1 MKLLKMYLE
10 NKYKHCQCQNCLE
23 IFVLLIA
30 INQNQNL
37 VKYLKRSSLHFNF
50 YDWKKKWCF
59 QTGPMNNSRGKR
71 NLVLSAWGDESLLSE
86 ECINLNYV
94 PSTYE
99 SYSEQTRNNLVNS
112 FTQCL
117 YIFFVSPIALALILM
132 ILWNLHDLSRKDWM
146 KMSLTMISLKTWCA
160 ILMKTTLRVR
170 YSFLCL

>member
-1 MKLLKMYLE
+1 
-10 NKYKHCQCQNCLE
+10 
-23 IFVLLIA
+23 
-30 INQNQNL
+30 
-37 VKYLKRSSLHFNF
+37 
-50 YDWKKKWCF
+50 
-59 QTGPMNNSRGKR
+59 MNNSRGKR

-132 ILWNLHDLSRKDWM
+132 IL
-146 KMSLTMISLKTWCA
+146 
-160 ILMKTTLRVR
+160 
-170 YSFLCL
+170 